1 MFSFLLIIIY
11 ISFISLGL
19 PDSLIGSAWPIM
31 HSELSVPL
39 SYAGI
44 VTMIIA
50 GCTILSSL
58 SSNYLTN
65 KLGTGL
71 VTALSVMTTAIA
83 LFGFSV
89 SGSFAA
95 LCLWAIPYG
104 LGAGAVDAALNN
116 YAALYFSSKHMNWLH
131 CFWGIGASLSP
142 YIMGFYLTNNLN
154 WNGGYRAVF
163 LIQLALAIFLFFSL
177 PLWKKNKEAFDSS
190 ATEDKVTNY
199 LSLKETLKIKG
210 LKYMLLTFIC
220 YCALEQ
226 TAILWST
233 TYLVTARGFSPET
246 GAKFASLFF
255 LGITA
260 GRFVSGLVSDKL
272 GDKKLIQLGSM
283 ITIFGIFLMFFSNTV
298 EFMTLSGLLMI
309 GLGCAPV
316 YPSIIHSTPDN
327 FGKTNSQA
335 AIGVQ
340 MASAYIGSTFMPPLF
355 GLLSDI
361 LSVHIFPLYLFFFAL
376 LMLFSFEKVN
386 QVIKEQRA
394 ERKLTEQYYAMNY
407 DDYEN

>member
-1 MFSFLLIIIY
+1 MGSFLLIIIY
-11 ISFISLGL
+11 IAFISLGL

-31 HSELSVPL
+31 HSELAVPL

-44 VTMIIA
+44 ITMIIA

-71 VTALSVMTTAIA
+71 ITTLSVITTAMA
-83 LFGFSV
+83 LYGFSI
-89 SGSFAA
+89 SNTFIE

-131 CFWGIGASLSP
+131 CFWGVGASLSP

-163 LIQLALAIFLFFSL
+163 LIQVILTIVLFLSL
-177 PLWKKNKEAFDSS
+177 PLWKKEVSNSTGMESKEG
-190 ATEDKVTNY
+190 NY
-199 LSLKETLKIKG
+199 LSLKKTLKIKG
-210 LKYMLLTFIC
+210 LKYMLITFIC

-226 TAILWST
+226 TVALWST
-233 TYLVTARGFSPET
+233 TYLVTAKGINPVI
-246 GAKFASLFF
+246 GAKFTSLFF

-260 GRFVSGLVSDKL
+260 GRFISGFFSDKL
-272 GDKKLIQLGSM
+272 GDKKLIQMGLTL
-283 ITIFGIFLMFFSNTV
+283 TIVGISFMLFANTV
-298 EFMTLSGLLMI
+298 EFMTLAGLLII
-309 GLGCAPV
+309 GLGCAPI
-316 YPSIIHSTPDN
+316 YPSIIHATPDN
-327 FGKTNSQA
+327 FGKENSQA

-355 GLLSDI
+355 GLFSGI
-361 LSVHIFPLYLFFFAL
+361 LTIRILPIYLLFFAL
-376 LMLFSFEKVN
+376 LMLFSFKKVN
-386 QVIKEQRA
+386 QIVKEKIIEDELADQV
-394 ERKLTEQYYAMNY
+394 KL
-407 DDYEN
+407 